1 MSLSFVV
8 NTQALEGVRAIAALQ
23 VSIGHYL
30 VYWGWTG
37 SGLNVGGGEVV
48 LLFVLMSGSVLRI
61 GHNEQAVNSATR
73 FWLRRLARV
82 GPVMMCAVVV
92 SIPTMWG
99 RSIFFEYDR
108 LALTVCSTC

>member
-61 GHNEQAVNSATR
+61 GHNEQAVLAVNSATR
-73 FWLRRLARV
+73 FWLRRLARPR
-82 GPVMMCAVVV
+82 GPCYDVRSSSM
-92 SIPTMWG
+92 SIPT
-99 RSIFFEYDR
+99 
-108 LALTVCSTC
+108 